1 MEHDNSRTSL
11 ELLYNISREL
21 ANEIEL
27 HPLLKKILSLA
38 IRNVGAERGS
48 IVIVNESGRPV
59 DAAIIYGE
67 KIYTHTVQQLRETI
81 DKGMAGWVIRHHK
94 AVMVNDTRQDTRWL
108 RRPDDETNRSGSKSA
123 LCVPLLAHQKLVGV
137 LTVVHPQ
144 VGFFEADHM
153 SLLQSIGDIAGIASL
168 NARLYAESEKRA
180 RVMTALI
187 DNAIAINSS
196 LHLNEVLQRLL
207 EHTKEALQVEVVAFG
222 LVDVRTKELEIKAAT
237 GENAVRLLGTR
248 IPLGKGIAGRVAI
261 DGKSIIAH
269 EAFLE
274 DADRIPG
281 FDIESFACA
290 PLRTESKIIGVLE
303 AINPKSEGFEQES
316 LILLNAF
323 GSLAGTA
330 VRNAQ
335 LFEQIQATN
344 LRYMELFE
352 DNIDPIIITSF
363 DGKVIEANRQACRVT
378 GFTSSELQSRN
389 IQDFHTLN
397 IDRVGENF
405 SALLSSATVTYE
417 SDIRTHEGWE
427 IPVEV
432 YARKI
437 EYYGANSIQW
447 ILRDIT
453 ERVDLDSL
461 RNDLIAMVYHDLRSP
476 LANVTASLDIL
487 STLQGSENDETSASL
502 LNIAM
507 RSSDRIQRLLNSLL
521 DTYRLEAGQ
530 SIVNLK
536 DVNPDSLIKEV
547 IDIIQPTL
555 ESKSQIL
562 NLNIP
567 GSLETIS
574 VDSDMVRRVF
584 VNLAENASKFS
595 PVAANIEIGA
605 ISIDNTIKFWVM
617 DDGPGIP
624 LEDQERVFD
633 KFSRLKMSGSAK
645 GMGLGLAFCR
655 LAVTGHGGNI
665 WVESTPGKGSCFYF
679 NLPVKTKTAVSQE
692 EPVEKLE

>member
-1 MEHDNSRTSL
+1 MVENNPKTSL
-11 ELLYNISREL
+11 ELLYSISREL

-27 HPLLKKILSLA
+27 HPLLKKILTLS

-48 IVIVNESGRPV
+48 IVILNESGRPV

-67 KIYTHTVQQLRETI
+67 KIYTHTVQQLRETVE
-81 DKGMAGWVIRHHK
+81 KGMAGWVVRHHK
-94 AVMVNDTRQDTRWL
+94 AVLVNDTRQDTRWL

-144 VGFFEADHM
+144 IGFFNPDHM

-168 NARLYAESEKRA
+168 NARLYAESDKRA

-207 EHTKEALQVEVVAFG
+207 EHTKEALQVEVVALG
-222 LVDVRTKELEIKAAT
+222 LVDPAIKELEIRAAT
-237 GENAVRLLGTR
+237 GENAVKLVGTR

-261 DGKSIIAH
+261 DGKAIIAN

-281 FDIESFACA
+281 FSIESFACA
-290 PLRTESKIIGVLE
+290 PLRAESKIIGVLE

-352 DNIDPIIITSF
+352 DNIDPILITNL
-363 DGKVIEANRQACRVT
+363 DGKIIEANRQSSRVT
-378 GFTSSELQSRN
+378 KYNSAQLQDKN
-389 IQDFHTLN
+389 IQEVHTLN
-397 IDRVGENF
+397 SEKLGENYNNLP
-405 SALLSSATVTYE
+405 STGAITYE
-417 SDIRTHEGWE
+417 SDIRTQDGRE
-427 IPVEV
+427 IPVQV
-432 YARKI
+432 YARRI

-447 ILRDIT
+447 ILRDIS

-461 RNDLIAMVYHDLRSP
+461 RNDLIAMIYHDLRSP

-487 STLQGSENDETSASL
+487 SSLENGENDETTASL

-536 DVNPDSLIKEV
+536 DVNPSTLIKEV
-547 IDIIQPTL
+547 VDIIQPTL
-555 ESKSQIL
+555 ESKSQQLALKIQE
-562 NLNIP
+562 NLD
-567 GSLETIS
+567 TIR
-574 VDSDMVRRVF
+574 VDPDMIRRVF

-595 PVAANIEIGA
+595 SISANIEIGA
-605 ISIDNTIKFWVM
+605 KTNDGSIQFWVM

-624 LEDQERVFD
+624 KEDQERVFD
-633 KFSRLKMSGSAK
+633 KFSRLKMNGSAK

-655 LAVTGHGGNI
+655 LAVAGHGGNI
-665 WVESTPGKGSCFYF
+665 WVESTQGKGSCFF
-679 NLPVKTKTAVSQE
+679 FSLPIKSTMNKS
-692 EPVEKLE
+692 KDLDN